1 MNTFSKTAD
10 RQGHAAG
17 NVVPGRGKTR
27 VCALFAVCLLG
38 SGSAFAGD
46 PCKSVLCLYGKFTGN
61 SGGSE
66 CRSAEQDYFSILV
79 KKHGNIKWSQTAT
92 ARQDYLNS
100 CPGADQSYTQKS
112 TTSSARSGAKPQIL
126 TRRTPCEYSLRKSP
140 PWARSLPR
148 RWAPSYARTAISRRQ
163 QRYRHLVRGPPA

>member
-1 MNTFSKTAD
+1 MNTFRKTAD
-10 RQGHAAG
+10 PQDQAAG
-17 NVVPGRGKTR
+17 KAVSGRGKTR
-27 VCALFAVCLLG
+27 VCALLAVCLLG

-79 KKHGNIKWSQTAT
+79 KKHGNIRWSQTAT

-100 CPGADQSYTQKS
+100 CPVLIRVTPKKS
-112 TTSSARSGAKPQIL
+112 TTSSARSGVDSAL
-126 TRRTPCEYSLRKSP
+126 YE
-140 PWARSLPR
+140 
-148 RWAPSYARTAISRRQ
+148 
-163 QRYRHLVRGPPA
+163 RGDYHDF

>member
-1 MNTFSKTAD
+1 MNTYCKTAD

-17 NVVPGRGKTR
+17 NAVPGRGKTR

-66 CRSAEQDYFSILV
+66 CRSAELDYFSILV

-100 CPGADQSYTQKS
+100 CPGADQSYTQKINDKF
-112 TTSSARSGAKPQIL
+112 GK
-126 TRRTPCEYSLRKSP
+126 
-140 PWARSLPR
+140 
-148 RWAPSYARTAISRRQ
+148 
-163 QRYRHLVRGPPA
+163 VRG

>member
-1 MNTFSKTAD
+1 MQEQHMNTFSKTAD
-10 RQGHAAG
+10 RQGHVAG
-17 NVVPGRGKTR
+17 NAVPGRGKTLL
-27 VCALFAVCLLG
+27 CALFAVCLLG

-79 KKHGNIKWSQTAT
+79 KKHGNIRWSQTAS

-100 CPGADQSYTQKS
+100 CPGADSGYTKKINDKF
-112 TTSSARSGAKPQIL
+112 GK
-126 TRRTPCEYSLRKSP
+126 
-140 PWARSLPR
+140 
-148 RWAPSYARTAISRRQ
+148 
-163 QRYRHLVRGPPA
+163 VRG